1 MSEGRR
7 GEEIFG
13 LDRRRRLVTVAVA
26 LVLAAGAFA
35 LIGDAADFGELAEA
49 VRQAETVWLPVC
61 LAGLV
66 LAYAGYILA
75 YRDFAR
81 VLGGPRFSYRTVA
94 RIVGVGFGANLVGS
108 GAGGFAVDFW
118 AVKRAGLGLH
128 DAARRVLGLNTLEW
142 AVLGGLAA
150 GAAAAVLAG
159 GGEAPRAM
167 TLGWLAGVP
176 ACAVAAAWV
185 SSPRRAERFTEAPDV
200 PRPGPGSGLRDWLRW
215 LLGKLRKGLADAI
228 GGVVVVR
235 ALVSAPSHHPAG
247 VLGFPVYWAG
257 NLLTLYAALR
267 AFGVELGLAPL
278 VLAFATG
285 YVASGLPLPGGGSGG
300 IEAAITFALHAVGVP
315 LAPALLAAALY
326 RVFTFWLP
334 VGPALLLLPTVPSL
348 HEELPRTPRGEPGP
362 A

>member
-1 MSEGRR
+1 MSDHRR
-7 GEEIFG
+7 DEEIFG
-13 LDRRRRLVTVAVA
+13 LDRRRTLIAVALA
-26 LVLAAGAFA
+26 LVLATGAFT
-35 LIGDAADFGELAEA
+35 LIGNAADFGELAEA
-49 VRQAETVWLPVC
+49 VRRAEAAWLPVC
-61 LAGLV
+61 LAGLL

-128 DAARRVLGLNTLEW
+128 DAVRRVLGLNTLEW

-150 GAAAAVLAG
+150 AAAAAVLAG
-159 GGEAPRAM
+159 GGEAPRTM
-167 TLGWLAGVP
+167 TLGWLVGVP
-176 ACAVAAAWV
+176 ACAIAAAWV
-185 SSPRRAERFTEAPDV
+185 SSPRRKERFTEAPDV
-200 PRPGPGSGLRDWLRW
+200 RRPGPGAAPRDWLRW

-235 ALVSAPSHHPAG
+235 ALASSPRRHPAG

-257 NLLTLYAALR
+257 HLLTLFAALR
-267 AFGVELGLAPL
+267 AFSAEVGLAAL

-300 IEAAITFALHAVGVP
+300 IEAAITFSLHAVGVP
-315 LAPALLAAALY
+315 LAEALLAAALY
-326 RVFTFWLP
+326 RLFTFWLP

-348 HEELPRTPRGEPGP
+348 HEELPSTPRGEPGP